1 MERESGMN
9 EVPACFSVE
18 RDADGVL
25 KIRYQKPTSKYWPI
39 YFKVVI
45 SYFLIGISFYLCYLL
60 VHGSR
65 FAFNLP
71 FSPNL
76 AFPSILFYLLLIP
89 VIGWGAHGRIS
100 DQTLSLQE
108 SELVVTYHNLPFGR
122 RYSIPKSGV
131 RRLVQSRTDE
141 IFVRGFNLTLVDSE
155 NRPLLIGES
164 AKATRWL
171 GETLVRW
178 AGAECKLV
186 AEDGGRMSNPAKIA
200 EG

>member
-1 MERESGMN
+1 
-9 EVPACFSVE
+9 
-18 RDADGVL
+18 
-25 KIRYQKPTSKYWPI
+25 
-39 YFKVVI
+39 
-45 SYFLIGISFYLCYLL
+45 LIGISFYLCYLL

-71 FSPNL
+71 FSLNL

-108 SELVVTYHNLPFGR
+108 SELVVIYHNLPFGR
-122 RYSIPKSGV
+122 RHSVPKSAV

-141 IFVRGFNLTLVDSE
+141 IFARGFNLTLVDSE
-155 NRPLLIGES
+155 NCQLLIGES

-171 GETLVRW
+171 GETLVQW
-178 AGAECKLV
+178 AGAEAKLV